1 MMIRLFALT
10 LIGTW
15 MLTGVVQA
23 SPADEFWTNLK
34 SLCGQAFE
42 GTLIASPD
50 GDMEGERLIMHVR
63 DCNSDQV
70 RIPFV
75 VGDNLSRTWVLARM
89 GGRIMLRHDHRDRDG
104 EPEAITQYGGI
115 SPNYGSANAQI
126 FPADDFTL
134 DRMPDNYPNVWVME
148 VYPGEKFVY
157 YVRRLV
163 TDRHYH
169 VEFDLSE
176 PVEPPPAPWGWED

>member
-1 MMIRLFALT
+1 MLKPAIVAFVLS
-10 LIGTW
+10 W
-15 MLTGVVQA
+15 MLAAAVQA
-23 SPADEFWTNLK
+23 APADEYWSKLK

-42 GTLIASPD
+42 GTLMGSPD
-50 GDMEGERLIMHVR
+50 GDMEGERLVMHVR
-63 DCNSDQV
+63 DCNSDQI

-75 VGDNLSRTWVLARM
+75 VGDNLSRTWVLARL

-104 EPEAITQYGGI
+104 KPEEITQYGGI

-148 VYPGEKFVY
+148 VHPGEKFVY

-169 VEFDLSE
+169 VEFDLSQ
-176 PVEPPPAPWGWED
+176 PVEPPPAPWGWRD